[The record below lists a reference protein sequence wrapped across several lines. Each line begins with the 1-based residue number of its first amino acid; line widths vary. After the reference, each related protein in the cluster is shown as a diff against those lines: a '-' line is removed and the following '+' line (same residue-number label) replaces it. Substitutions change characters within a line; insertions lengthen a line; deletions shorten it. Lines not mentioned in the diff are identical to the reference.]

1 MSWSPCAEFGDG
13 GAICALVSRAR
24 SEHGATIERQRTIEA
39 GAQFAPRVGAGA
51 RIVGECKA
59 EGGFQSG
66 VRDCKKAINL
76 VRSSAD
82 ASPPYGFMLLPGTT
96 SSGFAMKLSSFSLS
110 HTKSAPFI
118 ALE

>member
-1 MSWSPCAEFGDG
+1 MQVLSLTARAQEELTKPKTRRWASDPTPKQIPSNGLRRVLAMEILPCHLCF
-13 GAICALVSRAR
+13 VR
-24 SEHGATIERQRTIEA
+24 RT
-39 GAQFAPRVGAGA
+39 RHS
-51 RIVGECKA
+51 
-59 EGGFQSG
+59 FQSG
-66 VRDCKKAINL
+66 VDCKKAINL

-96 SSGFAMKLSSFSLS
+96 SSGFAMKLSSFPVS